1 MIKGPINGS
10 PDWLEY
16 RCGLVTASR
25 FGDILTPPKTKE
37 AQKAGL
43 MSATAEG
50 YLMEVVSSTF
60 TRKGNVGGKS
70 AAMIR
75 GNDMEMEA
83 GLAYE
88 RHRRKDF
95 VDVIQGH
102 IWRKSEDS
110 LIAASLD
117 FEVEG
122 DDEGPG
128 IVECKCPDSKTH
140 LGYWL
145 QFWEREEAGLPQLPP
160 DDYLEQIQGQLWVA
174 ERAWCDFVSYDDRM
188 PEPLRLLTFRV
199 YRDDE
204 VIARL
209 ATEVPKFAGLV
220 AGRVARVRERIAML
234 GPVEGD
240 RLIHNLLETS
250 DEE

>member
-50 YLMEVVSSTF
+50 YLMEVVTSGF
-60 TRKGNVGGKS
+60 TRKPAVGGKS

-75 GNDMEMEA
+75 GNDLEMDA
-83 GLAYE
+83 GLAYAE
-88 RHRRKDF
+88 RRKNDF
-95 VDVIQGH
+95 VQVNQGS
-102 IWRKSEDS
+102 IWTKDGTI
-110 LIAASLD
+110 IAASLD
-117 FEVEG
+117 FEVE
-122 DDEGPG
+122 DDEEGPG
-128 IVECKCPDSKTH
+128 LVECKCPDQKTH

-145 QFWEREEAGLPQLPP
+145 QFWERQEAGVPHVPP
-160 DDYLEQIQGQLWVA
+160 DDYLEQIQGQLWVT
-174 ERAWCDFVSYDDRM
+174 ERAWCDFVSFDNRFPSYM
-188 PEPLRLLTFRV
+188 QLLTFRV

-209 ATEVPKFAGLV
+209 AAEVPKFAEAVQRRLARVKELAKTLGLV
-220 AGRVARVRERIAML
+220 ES
-234 GPVEGD
+234 E

-250 DEE
+250 PEE

>member
-25 FGDILTPPKTKE
+25 FADILTPPKTKE

-50 YLMEVVSSTF
+50 YLMEVVTSAF
-60 TRKGNVGGKS
+60 TRKPAVGGKS

-75 GNDMEMEA
+75 GNDLEMDA
-83 GLAYE
+83 GMAYTE
-88 RHRRKDF
+88 RRKNDF
-95 VDVIQGH
+95 VQVNQGS
-102 IWRKSEDS
+102 IWTKDGTI
-110 LIAASLD
+110 IAASLD
-117 FEVEG
+117 FEVE
-122 DDEGPG
+122 DDEEGPG
-128 IVECKCPDSKTH
+128 LVECKCPDQKTH

-145 QFWEREEAGLPQLPP
+145 QFWERQEAGLAHVPP
-160 DDYLEQIQGQLWVA
+160 DDYLEQIQGQLWVT
-174 ERAWCDFVSYDDRM
+174 ERAWCDFVSFDNRFPKHM
-188 PEPLRLLTFRV
+188 QLLTFRV

-209 ATEVPKFAGLV
+209 AAEVPKFAEAVQRRL
-220 AGRVARVRERIAML
+220 ARVNELAKTL
-234 GPVEGD
+234 GPVESE

-250 DEE
+250 PEE